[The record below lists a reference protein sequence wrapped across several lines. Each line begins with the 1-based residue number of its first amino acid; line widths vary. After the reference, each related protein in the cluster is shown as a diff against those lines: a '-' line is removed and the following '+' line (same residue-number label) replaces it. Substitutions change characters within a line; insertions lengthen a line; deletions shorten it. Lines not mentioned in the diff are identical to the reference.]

1 MGTRK
6 YFLDWLRVLAFAML
20 VFFHIGMLYVTWG
33 YNLKS
38 PRIYPA
44 IEWGME
50 AISPWRMPLLFV
62 ISGVACRFLIGK
74 LGAGN
79 FALNRLA
86 RLGLVVVT
94 GMLLVNPL
102 QVWVQLISQGDTA
115 KGYFDFWT
123 TSYLVSDP
131 TYIKALGRPMPTWD
145 HLWFLV
151 YLLNYT
157 LIFACVFALLPNRK
171 RRAVPLW
178 MFFVLPAVWMAT
190 TNVLMGTIAPFTHAL
205 INDWAAHLKWFGLFA
220 VGAMLANR
228 DDFWTSVRDNRR
240 RLAFVAVTFAC
251 VYLSY
256 RLPWI
261 GERKVL
267 AWTVFYRC
275 AEGAFSWSAVL
286 AIVGYAA
293 HFLDR
298 PSAQLRYL
306 NDAVLPIYVL
316 HQPILLTAAFLVFP
330 LNLPIGIEML
340 ALVIAT
346 AVGPLMVY
354 HLAIRPWRPVRWLF
368 GLKVQRHFPSTE
380 NASNTLLPLPPT
392 RAAPLNPDM
401 K

>member
-1 MGTRK
+1 
-6 YFLDWLRVLAFAML
+6 
-20 VFFHIGMLYVTWG
+20 
-33 YNLKS
+33 
-38 PRIYPA
+38 
-44 IEWGME
+44 
-50 AISPWRMPLLFV
+50 
-62 ISGVACRFLIGK
+62 
-74 LGAGN
+74 
-79 FALNRLA
+79 
-86 RLGLVVVT
+86 
-94 GMLLVNPL
+94 
-102 QVWVQLISQGDTA
+102 
-115 KGYFDFWT
+115 
-123 TSYLVSDP
+123 
-131 TYIKALGRPMPTWD
+131 
-145 HLWFLV
+145 
-151 YLLNYT
+151 
-157 LIFACVFALLPNRK
+157 
-171 RRAVPLW
+171 
-178 MFFVLPAVWMAT
+178 
-190 TNVLMGTIAPFTHAL
+190 
-205 INDWAAHLKWFGLFA
+205 
-220 VGAMLANR
+220 MLANR

-368 GLKVQRHFPSTE
+368 GLKVQPHFPSTE